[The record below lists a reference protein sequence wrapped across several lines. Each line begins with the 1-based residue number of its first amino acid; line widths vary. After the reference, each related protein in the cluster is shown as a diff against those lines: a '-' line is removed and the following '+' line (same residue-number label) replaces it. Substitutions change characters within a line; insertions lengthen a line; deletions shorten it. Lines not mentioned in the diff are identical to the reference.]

1 MKLVVRKPESE
12 GISENERDLYRNK
25 ELFQAGRTN
34 VKKKRKRQESSKS
47 REDDKARVQSMQEL

>member
-1 MKLVVRKPESE
+1 MKLVVRKPDSK
-12 GISENERDLYRNK
+12 GISENERDLHRNK
-25 ELFQAGRTN
+25 ELFQAGTTN